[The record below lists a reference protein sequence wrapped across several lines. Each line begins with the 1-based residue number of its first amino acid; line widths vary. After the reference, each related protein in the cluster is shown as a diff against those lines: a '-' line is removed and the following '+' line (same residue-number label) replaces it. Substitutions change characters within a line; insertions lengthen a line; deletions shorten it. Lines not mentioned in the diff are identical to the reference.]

1 MHEDG
6 CIQYTFFVR
15 FSVFFANIKK
25 FSRLDILMMR
35 HSIVV
40 QKSDFIP
47 VALRG
52 VKKCEAAYPECRNR
66 QHLGTNQWKSALRS
80 RRTSIPRRGE
90 INPPTNQVPI
100 ESVCVFCRQKRAKR
114 FLLTKL
120 VVCTTRYVAPY
131 RYTSVR

>member
-66 QHLGTNQWKSALRS
+66 QHLGTTNGSPPCVRAVPPSQ
-80 RRTSIPRRGE
+80 GE
-90 INPPTNQVPI
+90 
-100 ESVCVFCRQKRAKR
+100 EK
-114 FLLTKL
+114 
-120 VVCTTRYVAPY
+120 
-131 RYTSVR
+131 